1 MINVVSSSAVNPVIV
16 RRVCT
21 MILSSFA
28 NNGTS
33 TRLATVAVSSVVSV
47 GTLDGVSLGLLDG
60 LLDGSSLG
68 SLDGVSLGL
77 LDGLLDGSSLGS
89 LDGDEGGGSGND
101 DKTATTEENKYF
113 GFVRSPDLF
122 VCKVKA
128 AATMTRQPRLRRISM
143 FASFVRWFVRS
154 FVCSF
159 LHRFVRLFV
168 RLFIRSFFNAQD
180 PLFWV
185 ANFWLCWEILGAS
198 KIDGRQK
205 LKICVVLRYI
215 RRKFDRQ
222 TNWLFFA
229 KRAQGHSTEKLTRFD
244 QTSMVKTYDVKIL

>member
-1 MINVVSSSAVNPVIV
+1 
-16 RRVCT
+16 
-21 MILSSFA
+21 
-28 NNGTS
+28 
-33 TRLATVAVSSVVSV
+33 
-47 GTLDGVSLGLLDG
+47 
-60 LLDGSSLG
+60 
-68 SLDGVSLGL
+68 
-77 LDGLLDGSSLGS
+77 
-89 LDGDEGGGSGND
+89 
-101 DKTATTEENKYF
+101 
-113 GFVRSPDLF
+113 
-122 VCKVKA
+122 
-128 AATMTRQPRLRRISM
+128 M

-229 KRAQGHSTEKLTRFD
+229 KQAQGHSTEKPTWFD

>member
-1 MINVVSSSAVNPVIV
+1 
-16 RRVCT
+16 

-33 TRLATVAVSSVVSV
+33 TRLATVTVSSVVSV
-47 GTLDGVSLGLLDG
+47 GTLDGVSLGLLAG
-60 LLDGSSLG
+60 LLN
-68 SLDGVSLGL
+68 
-77 LDGLLDGSSLGS
+77 GSSLGS

-113 GFVRSPDLF
+113 GFVCSPDLF

-128 AATMTRQPRLRRISM
+128 AATMTRQPRLRRKSM
-143 FASFVRWFVRS
+143 LAS
-154 FVCSF
+154 FVCSI
-159 LHRFVRLFV
+159 VRLFV
-168 RLFIRSFFNAQD
+168 LARSPFLGCEF
-180 PLFWV
+180 LV
-185 ANFWLCWEILGAS
+185 VLGILGAS

-229 KRAQGHSTEKLTRFD
+229 KRAQGHSTEKLTWFD

>member
-1 MINVVSSSAVNPVIV
+1 
-16 RRVCT
+16 

-33 TRLATVAVSSVVSV
+33 TRLATVAVSYSVVSV
-47 GTLDGVSLGLLDG
+47 GALDGVSLGLLDDGLLDGSSLGSLDGVSLGLLDG

-77 LDGLLDGSSLGS
+77 LDGSLDRSSLGS

-159 LHRFVRLFV
+159 LHRFVRSFV
-168 RLFIRSFFNAQD
+168 CSFNHSFVLQRARSPF
-180 PLFWV
+180 
-185 ANFWLCWEILGAS
+185 LGCEF
-198 KIDGRQK
+198 
-205 LKICVVLRYI
+205 LVVLGNFGGL
-215 RRKFDRQ
+215 K
-222 TNWLFFA
+222 N
-229 KRAQGHSTEKLTRFD
+229 
-244 QTSMVKTYDVKIL
+244 

>member
-1 MINVVSSSAVNPVIV
+1 MGCSMD
-16 RRVCT
+16 R
-21 MILSSFA
+21 
-28 NNGTS
+28 S
-33 TRLATVAVSSVVSV
+33 TEVHLDRSMETKVAAAAT
-47 GTLDGVSLGLLDG
+47 
-60 LLDGSSLG
+60 
-68 SLDGVSLGL
+68 
-77 LDGLLDGSSLGS
+77 
-89 LDGDEGGGSGND
+89 
-101 DKTATTEENKYF
+101 KENKYF
-113 GFVRSPDLF
+113 GFVRSPNLF

-143 FASFVRWFVRS
+143 LASFVCSFVRS

-159 LHRFVRLFV
+159 VRPFVCSFVRS
-168 RLFIRSFFNAQD
+168 FIRSFFNARD
-180 PLFWV
+180 PFFWV

-205 LKICVVLRYI
+205 LKICVVLRCI

-229 KRAQGHSTEKLTRFD
+229 KRAQGHSTEKPTWFD